1 MALESQGVIT
11 AYEPALYAIRSADLI
26 VLGPGSLFTSIV
38 SCLIVPGVEDAIR
51 ESRAPVVFVGSLAD
65 YQGETRGMSLIEHY
79 DALMAHGM
87 GGMVNYLLMH
97 DSSVDER
104 VGISGVKRVAYTDE
118 DIAAIEKAGTRV
130 LLRDLADTERPSWHN
145 PAKLRHA
152 FSEVL

>member
-1 MALESQGVIT
+1 M
-11 AYEPALYAIRSADLI
+11 
-26 VLGPGSLFTSIV
+26 LGPGSLFTSIV